1 MLRQEFLYKR
11 IGYVIL
17 GLLLFSGLLSV
28 YYFYNP
34 SSATTYFLACPLKT
48 VTGYHCPGCG
58 SQRAIHQLLH
68 LNIYS
73 AFRLNPLMVLSLPLI
88 IYALGLKV
96 YNYIFRSQYRVGL
109 FYSKWFIYGYFGF
122 ALLYWVLRN
131 LPYYP
136 FNLLAP
142 TS

>member
-1 MLRQEFLYKR
+1 MEHSINKK
-11 IGYVIL
+11 IGFVFL
-17 GLLLFSGLLSV
+17 GLLILSV
-28 YYFYNP
+28 IVFIYYRFNP
-34 SSATTYFLACPLKT
+34 SSTNTSFLACPIKM

-68 LNIYS
+68 LNVYR
-73 AFRLNPLMVLSLPLI
+73 AFRLNPFMLASLPI
-88 IYALGLKV
+88 IMYALGLRL
-96 YNYIFRSQYRVGL
+96 YNYLFNTQHRVGI
-109 FYSKWFIYGYFGF
+109 FYSKWFIYGYFGL
-122 ALLYWVLRN
+122 ALLYWLLRN